1 MSGHTSRAFL
11 GAAVAAMLIFAAAAD
26 AQTGDRPRQDR
37 MQQQQQPQERRPS
50 DAQRG
55 SRQSQAR
62 ASGQAAQYQPQLLD
76 TDALI
81 GQPVRD
87 LNNQTLGRIDDLV
100 LNADRT
106 RVEYAAVT
114 TGGLL
119 GLGVSYVPV
128 PWEDLAIKHTGRG
141 EIESITVNITQDQWN
156 QLEGYAA
163 GNWPEKADPNWR
175 HAGPADS
182 REDPPAATLAEG
194 QYRRVSRIDGLRV
207 RSPQQEN
214 LGSIVNIVL
223 DTQEGRPVFSVVAFG
238 GFLGL
243 GLNYATVPWP
253 AMEIEPGADVARLD
267 ATRETIEAV
276 AYVAGNE
283 PDLTLMSES
292 ESLYRRFNEEPYWQ
306 TFGYLEG
313 AAGQPDHA
321 WSAQGRYQLNFNP
334 RRIAR
339 LQGTVVTVGSFRPAP
354 GAAPG
359 VILKVRTRDDDTLIV
374 HVGPRDYIQQQGV
387 TFGAGRQVEVTGSR
401 AIFDGDEIIM
411 ATEIRTDDQT
421 LRLRSGDGQPL
432 WADGR
437 TGRQQPQP
445 QQQDRRPTR

>member
-1 MSGHTSRAFL
+1 MSGCTSRAFL
-11 GAAVAAMLIFAAAAD
+11 GAAVAAMLICAAAAD
-26 AQTGDRPRQDR
+26 AQTGDRPQQDR
-37 MQQQQQPQERRPS
+37 MQQQQQQERMPSEAQAQQRRPS
-50 DAQRG
+50 QE
-55 SRQSQAR
+55 R
-62 ASGQAAQYQPQLLD
+62 ASGQAPQYQPQLLD

-81 GQPVRD
+81 GHEVKD
-87 LNNQTLGRIDDLV
+87 LNNRTLGRIDDLV

-106 RVEYAAVT
+106 KVEYVAVT

-119 GLGVSYVPV
+119 GLGVKYVPV
-128 PWEDLAIKHTGRG
+128 PWEDLAIKHSGRG
-141 EIESITVNITQDQWN
+141 QIESITANITQDQWN

-163 GNWPEKADPNWR
+163 GNWPEGADPNWR
-175 HAGPADS
+175 HAGPADAPA
-182 REDPPAATLAEG
+182 DQPAATLGEG

-207 RSPQQEN
+207 RGSQQEN

-253 AMEIEPGADVARLD
+253 AMEILPGADIARLD
-267 ATRETIEAV
+267 ATRETIETV

-334 RRIAR
+334 RRITR
-339 LQGTVVTVGSFRPAP
+339 LQGTVVDVGAFRPIPA
-354 GAAPG
+354 AAPG
-359 VILKVRTRDDDTLIV
+359 VVLKVRTRDDDTMIV
-374 HVGPRDYIQQQGV
+374 HVGPHAYVQQQGV
-387 TFGAGRQVEVTGSR
+387 TFGAGQQVEVAGSR
-401 AIFDGDEIIM
+401 ALFDGDEIIM
-411 ATEIRTDDQT
+411 ATEIRTADQT
-421 LRLRSGDGQPL
+421 LRLRSVDGQPL
-432 WADGR
+432 WAP
-437 TGRQQPQP
+437 QEPQP
-445 QQQDRRPTR
+445 QQQDRRPSR